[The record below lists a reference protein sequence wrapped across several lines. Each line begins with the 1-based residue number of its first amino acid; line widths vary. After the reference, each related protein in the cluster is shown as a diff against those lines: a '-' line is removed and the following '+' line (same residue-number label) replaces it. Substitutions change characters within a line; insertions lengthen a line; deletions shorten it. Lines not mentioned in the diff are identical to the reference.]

1 MLVQSLAKMLVKLV
15 IKELGGNVNERTEVS
30 DFRPF

>member
-15 IKELGGNVNERTEVS
+15 IKELGGKQAAVRVLHLK
-30 DFRPF
+30 